1 MAKKPTAKPDTD
13 PAPDAEYITALNE
26 HLKTH
31 WNKQCQEDEA
41 ALEVICQEHKIEV
54 LKPKQEGF
62 KPIIY
67 HAGTAQDALDRYNA
81 LVDRP
86 IWQCEKG
93 WGSQAEKRSEGA
105 EKWFNLFFWDYEARE
120 GPSWPDVKEDTLA
133 TGRGFREVLPN
144 PGKWTSAYG
153 YPVQGKGEDPD
164 GNAVPESEKDDEFDK
179 RLGTWKQR
187 VSNPP
192 ITITYMP
199 SSTVQVVLSHN
210 KVIEYVQEVTML
222 QSEAVDRW
230 PEALSAWASEAEG
243 DPKKGTQEVT
253 VLKYGNRKWVSVV
266 VKRGKASKD
275 TGDLVGISD
284 FAHGMGVCP
293 VALYEGFKSIKRE
306 PGNRWRSIIK
316 KAIDAIK
323 MLDELRSNQATRLKA
338 MPSAQYYMLEKNRP
352 MPGEPE
358 PKAIHLNPMEIKR
371 FYTEA
376 QPGVLEPAHPPPE
389 AESLDTKVQYDLE
402 AFLPDLAKGMTG
414 GASSP
419 AWGDRLKLDQV
430 RNYLKP
436 VVNGIALGARQEAQ
450 LVCRA
455 IMSVHIGET
464 VYVRRPAKKGSE
476 VVGIGPDEA
485 SDIHDRVTALLQ
497 TKLPS
502 DRNADIGMAQMAYDF
517 GMPWSWCVEELIGAE
532 NARELKN
539 RRKIED
545 VEDSEPYNQK
555 LLDDILAEADML
567 EAGDAAV
574 PPEELMAIMANLPP
588 EAQQAIATQAGGGA
602 PPGPQARPP
611 GAGPGAIQKTGQ
623 LTGDISGPKP
633 MAPMP
638 GGAL

>member
-1 MAKKPTAKPDTD
+1 MTKKPDIK
-13 PAPDAEYITALNE
+13 PDAEYISSLNE

-31 WNKQCQEDEA
+31 WTKQREEDDD
-41 ALEVICQEHKIEV
+41 ALAVISQEHQVDV
-54 LKPKQEGF
+54 LKPKQKGF

-67 HAGTAQDALDRYNA
+67 HAGTAQDALDRYSA

-86 IWQCEKG
+86 IWQVEKG
-93 WGSQAEKRSEGA
+93 WGSKAEKRSESG
-105 EKWFNLFFWDYEARE
+105 EKWFNLYFWDYEARE

-133 TGRGFREVLPN
+133 IGRGFREVLPN

-153 YPVQGKGEDPD
+153 YPVQGKGEDLD
-164 GNAVPESEKDDEFDK
+164 GNPVPKDEKDGKFDE
-179 RLGTWKQR
+179 RLETWKKR

-199 SSTVQVVLSHN
+199 ASTVQVVLSHN
-210 KVIEYVQEVTML
+210 KAIEYVQEVTML
-222 QSEAVDRW
+222 QKEATDRW
-230 PEALSAWASEAEG
+230 PEALSEWASEIVENA
-243 DPKKGTQEVT
+243 KKGTQEVT

-266 VKRGKASKD
+266 VKRGEGAKD
-275 TGDLVGISD
+275 TGDLVGVSD

-293 VALYEGFKSIKRE
+293 IALYEGFKSIKRE

-323 MLDELRSNQATRLKA
+323 MLDHLRSEQATRLKA
-338 MPSAQYYMLEKNRP
+338 MPMAQYYFLEKNRP

-358 PKAIHLNPMEIKR
+358 PKPITIEPTEIKR
-371 FYTEA
+371 FYADA

-389 AESLDTKVQYDLE
+389 AESLDSKVQYDLE

-414 GASSP
+414 AAGTP
-419 AWGDRLKLDQV
+419 AWSDRLKLDQV

-455 IMSVHIGET
+455 IMSVHIGEM

-476 VVGIGPDEA
+476 VIGIGPDEA
-485 SDIHDRVTALLQ
+485 SDIHDRVTAILQ

-502 DRNADIGMAQMAYDF
+502 DRNSDIGMADMAHKF
-517 GMPWSWCVEELIGAE
+517 GMDWGWCVEDLMGVE
-532 NARELKN
+532 NPMEHRN
-539 RRKIED
+539 RRMVED
-545 VEDSEPYNQK
+545 VENSEPYRQK
-555 LLDDILAEADML
+555 LLDDILSEADML

-588 EAQQAIATQAGGGA
+588 EAQQAIASAQAGGAPGA
-602 PPGPQARPP
+602 PPGPAPAPRGTPAQSARRRR
-611 GAGPGAIQKTGQ
+611 
-623 LTGDISGPKP
+623 
-633 MAPMP
+633 
-638 GGAL
+638 